1 MQSLCK
7 LVYTCNYKQKER
19 RLKMKKKLIFPLL
32 LFTILAVATACN
44 KDTSGGS
51 STEETAELEVT
62 TAPTNTPL
70 PTAAVTI
77 TENSDGTSQLNN
89 ATAGYNVTFDSK
101 SLEMNNTDSTI
112 SFAPSD
118 KKAKEE
124 LNLFL
129 AITETTPDSAKQL
142 GKQLKKSYKGS
153 IKQSETTLGAG
164 KTPADLYT
172 ITDNK
177 KVTHEVYVMSS
188 KDKGWYIEM
197 KCPSKYKKKYMA
209 TFETI
214 LGSLE
219 FSETVAE

>member
-1 MQSLCK
+1 
-7 LVYTCNYKQKER
+7 
-19 RLKMKKKLIFPLL
+19 MKKKFIYTSLL
-32 LFTILAVATACN
+32 LGMFAFATAC
-44 KDTSGGS
+44 S
-51 STEETAELEVT
+51 SNADKENAEIENTATEVT
-62 TAPTNTPL
+62 VAPTNTPL

-89 ATAGYNVTFDSK
+89 ATAGYNVTFDNK

-129 AITETTPDSAKQL
+129 TITETTPDSAKQL

-164 KTPADLYT
+164 KTHHLAR
-172 ITDNK
+172 N
-177 KVTHEVYVMSS
+177 
-188 KDKGWYIEM
+188 
-197 KCPSKYKKKYMA
+197 
-209 TFETI
+209 
-214 LGSLE
+214 
-219 FSETVAE
+219 